1 MATLNVQK
9 VSLTGITPVYVA
21 AGASGDEFANSG
33 RVFLHVKNGGTSPI
47 NVTINSQTPCS
58 YGFDHDVVVAVP
70 NGEDKMIGPF
80 PKARFDDPNGKVQ
93 VTYSSVASVTV
104 AAIELP

>member
-1 MATLNVQK
+1 MSK
-9 VSLTGITPVYVA
+9 KIFLTGMAPVYVA
-21 AGASGDEFANSG
+21 AGAAGDEFANTG
-33 RVFLHVKNGGTSPI
+33 RVFLHVKNSGASSI

-70 NGEDKMIGPF
+70 NGEDRMIGPF
-80 PKARFDDPNGKVQ
+80 PKTRFDDANGKVQ
-93 VTYSSVASVTV
+93 VSYSDVTSVTV